1 MSSPHDTRTE
11 IEQAREEG
19 GPGPDGEE
27 VAGEV
32 EAEEATDEADGDEGE
47 ETEAEAEVEVEV
59 EETESD
65 EGHEDGPR
73 TEGHRLTA
81 LTVTMVTVDC
91 EDPHEL
97 AGFWQRAMGAETAH
111 ESEDFVVLTGEPRLA
126 FQRVEQPSAG
136 KNRLHLDLAGTDRTT
151 EVARLVELG
160 AEVVRN
166 HDVDGF
172 AWTVMRDPAGNEFCV
187 ADAED

>member
-11 IEQAREEG
+11 IEQAREED

-27 VAGEV
+27 AAGEA
-32 EAEEATDEADGDEGE
+32 EAEEATDEAEGDEGE
-47 ETEAEAEVEVEV
+47 GDEAEGEGDEAEGDEG
-59 EETESD
+59 D

-73 TEGHRLTA
+73 TEGHRRTA

-91 EDPHEL
+91 ENPQEL
-97 AGFWQRAMGAETAH
+97 AAFWQRAMGAETAH
-111 ESEDFVVLTGEPRLA
+111 ESDDFVVLTGEPRLA

-136 KNRLHLDLAGTDRTT
+136 KNRLHLDLAGTERTT

-166 HDVDGF
+166 HDVEGF

-187 ADAED
+187 ADAEG

>member
-11 IEQAREEG
+11 IEQARADEG
-19 GPGPDGEE
+19 WASEDEGTAPGHEGED
-27 VAGEV
+27 V
-32 EAEEATDEADGDEGE
+32 EAEDRGSGDGDAAGDEDAADGADGSQDE
-47 ETEAEAEVEVEV
+47 
-59 EETESD
+59 
-65 EGHEDGPR
+65 PR
-73 TEGHRLTA
+73 TEGHRRTA

-91 EDPHEL
+91 ENPQEL
-97 AGFWQRAMGAETAH
+97 AAFWQRAMGAETAH
-111 ESEDFVVLTGEPRLA
+111 ESDDFVVLTGEPRLA

-136 KNRLHLDLAGTDRTT
+136 KNRLHLDLTGTDRTT

-166 HDVDGF
+166 HDVEGF

-187 ADAED
+187 ADAEG

>member
-11 IEQAREEG
+11 IEQAREED

-27 VAGEV
+27 AAGEV
-32 EAEEATDEADGDEGE
+32 EAEEATDEAEGDGGEETDGDEAE
-47 ETEAEAEVEVEV
+47 ETEG
-59 EETESD
+59 D

>member
-11 IEQAREEG
+11 VEQARDDQEQPPADQQEG
-19 GPGPDGEE
+19 
-27 VAGEV
+27 
-32 EAEEATDEADGDEGE
+32 TDEVTDA
-47 ETEAEAEVEVEV
+47 
-59 EETESD
+59 
-65 EGHEDGPR
+65 GPR

-81 LTVTMVTVDC
+81 LAVTMVTVDC
-91 EDPHEL
+91 ENPQEL
-97 AGFWQRAMGAETAH
+97 AGFWQQALGAEPAH
-111 ESEDFVVLTGEPRLA
+111 ESDDFVVLAGHPRLA

-136 KNRLHLDLAGTDRTT
+136 KNRLHLDLSGTDRTT

-166 HDVDGF
+166 HDVEGF
-172 AWTVMRDPAGNEFCV
+172 SWTVLRDPAGNEFCV

>member
-11 IEQAREEG
+11 IEQVREDEG
-19 GPGPDGEE
+19 SGPQEGEPQDEGPDPL
-27 VAGEV
+27 
-32 EAEEATDEADGDEGE
+32 EGE
-47 ETEAEAEVEVEV
+47 PQDGEPEAEARS
-59 EETESD
+59 EET
-65 EGHEDGPR
+65 GPEDGSQDEPR
-73 TEGHRLTA
+73 TEGHRRTA

-91 EDPHEL
+91 ENPQEL
-97 AGFWQRAMGAETAH
+97 AAFWQRAMGAETAH
-111 ESEDFVVLTGEPRLA
+111 ESDDFVVLTGEPRLA

-136 KNRLHLDLAGTDRTT
+136 KNRLHLDLAGTERTT

-166 HDVDGF
+166 HDVEGF

-187 ADAED
+187 ADAEG